1 MPKLPRITTKSALFA
16 AAIAPAI
23 LAQSASATWSI
34 LIADTRTGE
43 VVLGSAT
50 CLTGFDLSI
59 ETPVILTGI
68 GAITAQSS
76 VDSTGLNR
84 MLARDRLL
92 DRAPLSSILS
102 ELSEFDPGH
111 NNRQYGMI
119 TANGQTLTYSGPD
132 NADWAGGITGRIEQG
147 RPGPADDIVYTVQ
160 GNILTGQPVVQAA
173 VDAIIATNTDLPGKL
188 MAAML
193 AARVTGGDGRCS
205 CSSANPTSCG
215 SPPPGEFK
223 SAHVG
228 YMIGSRADDTDSIR
242 AFYQLPASSTAL
254 TKLGSNQYA
263 LTTTSGTIEIYK
275 NATRSKDQ
283 TAHFTLDHSIQTPYT
298 DLSKLIS
305 ADLDNNGLDDLIAIS
320 GTSALAVFLQTEPN
334 TFEPPTRYRFADTIT
349 DLDAVTTTNSPFDL
363 LLVTDRQSAQTY
375 LLSGDALLPTSGV
388 VTNSMNAQSLFTNLN
403 NDRYDELIIIQPN
416 LQTATL
422 HQTTSH
428 GVIADP
434 FATLKTDTDPRT
446 ARAADL
452 NNDGLT
458 DILISTGSSRA
469 LNAFINTGTPEAPA
483 YDIAVSSPIAN
494 QAIDHQITDLNNDG
508 IQDAIVLLA
517 SGANLR
523 YYLGDATGAFT
534 ETDRTRMGGAPTN
547 ALLADLNNDGDMDL
561 VTNAGSNLLI
571 YDNLQN
577 ATVQRQTGFARGD
590 KYMFINI
597 FNQNAASEDPVDQM
611 LTQFDDFRMDQ
622 AGKIDAVQST
632 ITTPTRI
639 LIDSPAA
646 PQSIHIRLRDFQNS
660 PITSPASFT
669 LDYNPDQLSPGLPIL
684 VLPGLYEIPLYAHSP
699 KGAVPGNHQITVK
712 ATTTKD
718 ASPYSVTLMPSIT
731 ISTTNSIADFN
742 ADGIHDFFDVN
753 IFLRYWSTH
762 NPIVDFNNDSLL
774 DATDIMIFL
783 TAYKSAP

>member
-1 MPKLPRITTKSALFA
+1 MDIPKNILQAG
-16 AAIAPAI
+16 AISIATLLSTP
-23 LAQSASATWSI
+23 ASATWSI

-43 VVLGSAT
+43 IVVGSAT
-50 CLTGFDLSI
+50 CLTGFDLAI

-92 DRAPLSSILS
+92 ERAPLSSILS

-111 NNRQYGMI
+111 TNRQYGMI
-119 TANGQTLTYSGPD
+119 TASGQTLTYSGPD
-132 NADWAGGITGRIEQG
+132 NADWAGGLTGRIEQG
-147 RPGPADDIVYTVQ
+147 RPGPADDIVYAVQ

-173 VDAIIATNTDLPGKL
+173 VDAIIATNSDLPERL
-188 MAAML
+188 MASML
-193 AARVTGGDGRCS
+193 AARITGGDGRCS

-242 AFYQLPASSTAL
+242 AFYQLPSQSTAL
-254 TKLGSNQYA
+254 TQLNTNQFA
-263 LTTTSGTIEIYK
+263 LTTSSGTIEIYT
-275 NATRSKDQ
+275 NSTRPQAQ
-283 TAHFTLDHSIQTPYT
+283 TAHFNLEHTFQTPYT
-298 DLSKLIS
+298 DLSKLTA
-305 ADLDNNGLDDLIAIS
+305 ADLDNNGLNDLIAIS

-334 TFEPPTRYRFADTIT
+334 TFAPPTRYRFADAIT
-349 DLDAVTTTNSPFDL
+349 DIDAVTTTNSPFDL
-363 LLVTDRQSAQTY
+363 LLVTDRATAQTY
-375 LLSGDALLPTSGV
+375 LLSDDALLPTSGV
-388 VTNSMNAQSLFTNLN
+388 VTNSMNAQSHFTNLN

-434 FATLKTDTDPRT
+434 FDTLKTDPDPRT

-452 NNDGLT
+452 NNDGLI

-469 LNAFINTGTPEAPA
+469 LNAFINTGTPEAPT
-483 YDIAVSSPIAN
+483 YDIALSSPIAN

-508 IQDAIVLLA
+508 IQDAIVLLS

-523 YYLGDATGAFT
+523 YYLGDGAGNFT
-534 ETDRTRMGGAPTN
+534 ETDRTRMGGTPTN
-547 ALLADLNNDGDMDL
+547 ALLADLNNDGDQDL
-561 VTNAGSNLLI
+561 ITNAGSNLLI

-597 FNQNAASEDPVDQM
+597 FNQNAAAEDPVDQM
-611 LTQFDDFRMDQ
+611 LTQFNDFRTDQ
-622 AGKIDAVQST
+622 VGKIDAVQST
-632 ITTPTRI
+632 ATTPTRI

-646 PQSIHIRLRDFQNS
+646 PQSIRVRLLDFQNT
-660 PITSPASFT
+660 PITSPATLT
-669 LDYNPDQLSPGLPIL
+669 LDYNPTNLTPGLPTQI
-684 VLPGLYEIPLYAHSP
+684 LPGIYEIPLYAHSQ
-699 KGAVPGNHQITVK
+699 KGATPGIHPLTIK
-712 ATTTKD
+712 ATTNTQGT
-718 ASPYSVTLMPSIT
+718 PHSVTLMPSVA
-731 ISTTNSIADFN
+731 ISTTNSLADFN
-742 ADGIHDFFDVN
+742 ADGIHDFFDIN
-753 IFLRYWSTH
+753 IFLRYWSSH
-762 NPIVDFNNDSLL
+762 NPIADLNNNTLL
-774 DATDIMIFL
+774 DPEDITLFL
-783 TAYKSAP
+783 AAFKSAP